1 MQILKSKKS
10 LKNIESKSMNFIFN
24 LLDKLTKMGAYL
36 SAFLIVALVLLI
48 LTEIFIR
55 SFFDLS
61 TMIADEYSG
70 YLYLA
75 SIFLALGYTFSK
87 DAHIRINIITS
98 RLSKKAN
105 NIFDILAAIIT
116 LIVLSFA
123 LYRTILFTYDS
134 YSLEML
140 SENVSETPLYLTQ
153 LAMPFGIIIF
163 MLAVVLFIFKGFSN
177 DS

>member
-1 MQILKSKKS
+1 
-10 LKNIESKSMNFIFN
+10 MNFIFN
-24 LLDKLTKMGAYL
+24 FLDKLTKMGAYL

-75 SIFLALGYTFSK
+75 SIFLALGYTFSN

-105 NIFDILAAIIT
+105 NIFDIVAAIIT
-116 LIVLSFA
+116 LVVLSFA